1 MFKHLTVISLLLSI
15 STRVSAVKLSFTS
28 CTNINADEEDGNTID
43 VTTKDDTDFE
53 VLDDTIW
60 TTEGKF
66 YVTWNMLVEG
76 EKSGNEMQD
85 FVYGNKVMKPKKFSN
100 SKAVLLVDRSNNSIS
115 VSYKSI
121 SFTVKCEAIEEVDR
135 LILL

>member
-1 MFKHLTVISLLLSI
+1 MSKHFIVISILLSI
-15 STRVSAVKLSFTS
+15 STRVSAVKLAFAN

-43 VTTKDDTDFE
+43 VTTKDNTDFE
-53 VLDDTIW
+53 VLDGTIW
-60 TTEGKF
+60 TTDGKF
-66 YVTWNMLVEG
+66 YVTWNQLVEG
-76 EKSGNEMQD
+76 EQSGDEVKD

-121 SFTVKCEAIEEVDR
+121 EFIVKCETIEEVGR